1 MTAGAPA
8 GPTLSRA
15 DVRDVVRIASGRVAP
30 GRPTLFSVFRDEM
43 YFAPAFLAHY
53 RALGVRQF
61 LILDDGSIDGTAE
74 YLAAQ
79 PDVVLLASDLGY
91 GQAITFVDG
100 GKRQAE
106 RAGVYFKMAV
116 PPAFVPGEYALY
128 ADADEFLFLP
138 PGVSGVDE
146 VIDRLRAMGAAGCV
160 AAIVEFFPERFS
172 DLARELHPET
182 LANLLDHYG
191 WFEAEPMVEIDPQGA
206 PRAVGASKT
215 RSLLRRYDIRVP
227 QRRLRRRIA
236 ALVAPEYR
244 KSPQF
249 KTPIFLCGSDD
260 YLVGT
265 HAMRRPAPRTPL
277 LTIGHFVFTSQ
288 MAAKVRR
295 ALDWRAHLRG
305 ADKYEHYATLLSRA
319 AAADPLAGPAAQ
331 RYVSPAQFVAAG
343 LMRW

>member
-1 MTAGAPA
+1 MTAGGDA
-8 GPTLSRA
+8 GPALSRE
-15 DVRDVVRIASGRVAP
+15 DVRDVVRVASGRVET
-30 GRPTLFSVFRDEM
+30 GRTTLFSVFRDEM

-53 RALGVRQF
+53 RGLGVRQF
-61 LILDDGSIDGTAE
+61 LILDDGSVDGTARF
-74 YLAAQ
+74 LAAQ

-91 GQAITFVDG
+91 GQPIVFVEG
-100 GKRQAE
+100 GEARAE

-138 PGVSGVDE
+138 PGVAGIDE
-146 VIDRLRAMGAAGCV
+146 VIARLRGMGAAGCV

-172 DLARELHPET
+172 DLDRELRPRT
-182 LANLLDHYG
+182 LDELIARYG
-191 WFEAEPMVEIDPQGA
+191 WFEAEPMVEIDADGA
-206 PRAVGASKT
+206 PRAVGGSKT
-215 RSLLRRYDIRVP
+215 QSLLRRYSIRVP
-227 QRRLRRRIA
+227 QRRLRRKLA
-236 ALVAPEYR
+236 ALFAPEYR

-249 KTPIFLCGSDD
+249 KTPVFLCGPDA

-265 HAMRRPAPRTPL
+265 HAMRGPAPRTPL

-295 ALDWRAHLRG
+295 ALDWRSHLRG
-305 ADKYEHYATLLSRA
+305 ADKYEHYAELLARA
-319 AAADPLAGPAAQ
+319 AGEDPLAGPAAQ